1 MKTEIVI
8 TNNFSKEA
16 KKLLKKYKS
25 LKSEL
30 RELNEEL
37 LRNPKL
43 GTPIGKNSYKIRLA
57 VKSKGKGK
65 SGGLRIITHLDIN
78 VHFDELT
85 NTIFLL
91 SVYDKSE
98 ADSISKNE
106 FSRLILKLK
115 INKRK

>member
-25 LKSEL
+25 LKLEL
-30 RELNEEL
+30 RQLNEEL
-37 LRNPKL
+37 LHHPKL
-43 GTPIGKNSYKIRLA
+43 GTPIGQNSYKIRLA

-65 SGGLRIITHLDIN
+65 SGGLRIITYVELKI
-78 VHFDELT
+78 HFDEIT
-85 NTIFLL
+85 NTVYLL

-98 ADSISKNE
+98 TDSISGKE
-106 FSRLILKLK
+106 LSLILSKLK
-115 INKRK
+115 N

>member
-30 RELNEEL
+30 RKLNEEL
-37 LRNPKL
+37 LANPKL
-43 GTPIGKNSYKIRLA
+43 GTPIGSNIYKIRLA

-65 SGGLRIITHLDIN
+65 SGGLRIITHLEVN
-78 VHFDELT
+78 LHFDEIT
-85 NTIFLL
+85 NTLFLM
-91 SVYDKSE
+91 SIYDKS
-98 ADSISKNE
+98 DSKTISKNE
-106 FSRLILKLK
+106 LARILSKLK
-115 INKRK
+115 IRKGK

>member
-8 TNNFSKEA
+8 TNNFSNEV
-16 KKLLKKYKS
+16 KKFLKKYKS

-30 RELNEEL
+30 RKLNNQL
-37 LRNPKL
+37 LENPRL
-43 GTPIGKNSYKIRLA
+43 GKPIGKNSYKVRLA

-78 VHFDELT
+78 VHIDELT
-85 NTIFLL
+85 NTVFLL

-98 ADSISKNE
+98 TDSISKNE
-106 FSRLILKLK
+106 LARLLSKLK

>member
-30 RELNEEL
+30 RKLNEEL
-37 LRNPKL
+37 LENPKL
-43 GTPIGKNSYKIRLA
+43 GIPIGRNSYKIRLA

-65 SGGLRIITHLDIN
+65 SGGLRIITHLEIN
-78 VHFDELT
+78 LQFDEVT
-85 NTIFLL
+85 NTLFLL

-98 ADSISKNE
+98 TETISKNE
-106 FSRLILKLK
+106 LARILSKLQ
-115 INKRK
+115 INKR

>member
-30 RELNEEL
+30 RKLNEKL
-37 LRNPKL
+37 LENPKL
-43 GTPIGKNSYKIRLA
+43 GKPIGKDSYKIRLT

-65 SGGLRIITHLDIN
+65 SGGLRIITHLNLN

-85 NTIFLL
+85 NTVFLL

-98 ADSISKNE
+98 TESISKNE
-106 FSRLILKLK
+106 LVRLLSKLK